1 MFYGLSLDDKFE
13 FKSAHL
19 SCILGEISNQSYLN
33 FIFELFF
40 SFY

>member
-19 SCILGEISNQSYLN
+19 SYILVEISNQLYLN
-33 FIFELFF
+33 FIFE
-40 SFY
+40 